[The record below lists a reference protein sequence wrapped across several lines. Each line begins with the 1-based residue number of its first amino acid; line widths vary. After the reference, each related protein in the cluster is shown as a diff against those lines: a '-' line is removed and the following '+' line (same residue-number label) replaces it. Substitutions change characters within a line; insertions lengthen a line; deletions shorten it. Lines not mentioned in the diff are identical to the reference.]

1 MFKRECV
8 YLLFQATSITRRLFP
23 SPLPPA
29 QPSAPMSHGGPSL
42 DSWPFQGDRHD
53 PHLSFSP
60 RTLRLKLRQY
70 VKGGRKASYS
80 YAAQKQKSLRWRW
93 DSVSIP
99 LGAQTHSFGR
109 RQLCPNSGPLVCWEK
124 TSAWAV
130 IMMEAPGWSSDHHS
144 GEDNEVIVLPL
155 PHKAAIAVSFQKRLW
170 PQRNPSGCL
179 PWPPLCAN
187 SQLGVFCLFVC
198 WVEVSL

>member
-29 QPSAPMSHGGPSL
+29 QPSAPTSHSGPSL
-42 DSWPFQGDRHD
+42 DTRPFQGDGHD

-60 RTLRLKLRQY
+60 RALRLKLRQY
-70 VKGGRKASYS
+70 VEGGRNASYS
-80 YAAQKQKSLRWRW
+80 YSAQKQKSLRWRW
-93 DSVSIP
+93 DSVSI
-99 LGAQTHSFGR
+99 LSGAQTHSFGR
-109 RQLCPNSGPLVCWEK
+109 RQLCPNSGPLVCWKK
-124 TSAWAV
+124 TSAV
-130 IMMEAPGWSSDHHS
+130 IMMEVPGWSSDHHS
-144 GEDNEVIVLPL
+144 GEDNEVTVLPL

-170 PQRNPSGCL
+170 SQRNPLGCL

-187 SQLGVFCLFVC
+187 SQLRVFCLFVC
-198 WVEVSL
+198 WVEVLL